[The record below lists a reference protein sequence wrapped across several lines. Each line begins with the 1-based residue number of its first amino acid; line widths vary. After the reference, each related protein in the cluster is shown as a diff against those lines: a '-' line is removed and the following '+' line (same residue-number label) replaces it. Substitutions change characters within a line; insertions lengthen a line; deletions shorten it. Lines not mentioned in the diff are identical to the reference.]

1 MRGAGERLRTPV
13 SHEETG
19 VLFWALA
26 SAAAWTVTSLT
37 SSWLASPEAEPT
49 QRPFRFPPDGAL
61 SFVLT
66 DEESFVLASLLR
78 PAVLAAAPA
87 LVIAS
92 PAAAVLLPALAFV
105 LTRRRVELR
114 LSLG

>member
-1 MRGAGERLRTPV
+1 MRGAGENLRTPV

-26 SAAAWTVTSLT
+26 VVAPWIFTSLT
-37 SSWLASPEAEPT
+37 SSWPTSAEAAPT
-49 QRPFRFPPDGAL
+49 PRPFRFPPDGAL
-61 SFVLT
+61 SFVLP
-66 DEESFVLASLLR
+66 DEEFDVFSALLR
-78 PAVLAAAPA
+78 PAVLAAAPTLA
-87 LVIAS
+87 T